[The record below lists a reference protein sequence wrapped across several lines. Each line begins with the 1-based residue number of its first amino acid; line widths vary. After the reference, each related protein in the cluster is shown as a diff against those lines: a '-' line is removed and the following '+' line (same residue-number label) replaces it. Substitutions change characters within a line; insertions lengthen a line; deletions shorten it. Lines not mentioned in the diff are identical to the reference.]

1 MTKERVRSQLKPA
14 ETNLTSMI
22 DVVFLLISFFT
33 LVMNFS
39 QAEQNEEV
47 ALPKSELAQPPE
59 ASPPEQ
65 ITIQVLADRTISLGN
80 VACSIDESSDLN
92 ATSFA
97 EVLREELRILN
108 VVRRVQPQDV
118 TIIVRADENA
128 ETGFV
133 QRVISAC
140 QQQKLDS
147 FVLRA
152 RQDRGL

>member
-1 MTKERVRSQLKPA
+1 MTKERARSQLKPA

-65 ITIQVLADRTISLGN
+65 ITIQVLADRKISLGN
-80 VACSIDESSDLN
+80 VGCSIDESDDLN

-97 EVLREELRILN
+97 EVLREELRVLN

-140 QQQKLDS
+140 QLQKLDS